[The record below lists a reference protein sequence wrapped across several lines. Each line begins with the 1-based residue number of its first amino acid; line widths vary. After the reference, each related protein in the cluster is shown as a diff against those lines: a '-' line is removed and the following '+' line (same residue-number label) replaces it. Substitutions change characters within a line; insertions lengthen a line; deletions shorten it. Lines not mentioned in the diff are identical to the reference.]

1 MNQTGG
7 KKAETKPPICTFP
20 HGLVTHMLYVYI
32 YVPFPMA
39 WLPLAANALRQSMK
53 TNRSAPASI
62 AAMEAR
68 VTLAALAGRP
78 PPVLGGGGG
87 GGGGGEKEQEKVGS
101 CVLGDILFVTSH
113 TYIHTRTHT
122 PICTIV
128 HILHF
133 EHSPVLDDL
142 SRLIIRSSSAQRIP
156 LRER

>member
-7 KKAETKPPICTFP
+7 KKAETKPPICTFPHGLVTHMLYVYICTFP

-53 TNRSAPASI
+53 TNRSAPSSI

-78 PPVLGGGGG
+78 PPVWGGGRGEKGGGGG
-87 GGGGGEKEQEKVGS
+87 GGKAGS
-101 CVLGDILFVTSH
+101 CVLGDILFV
-113 TYIHTRTHT
+113 
-122 PICTIV
+122 
-128 HILHF
+128 
-133 EHSPVLDDL
+133 
-142 SRLIIRSSSAQRIP
+142 
-156 LRER
+156 